1 MSKIGE
7 AIQTLSSMEDLA
19 AKDSAIHRIHANV
32 KILMT
37 FAYLVAVLS
46 FHRYDLAGL
55 MPYFLY
61 PALIIPLADIPFRE
75 ILKRVLVALPFSL
88 FAGISNLI
96 FDRQVIAHLGS
107 IPITY
112 GFISFWSL
120 MIKTLLCVAAVLILV
135 ATTNSFTLFAQL
147 RSFKIPKIFV
157 LTIMMTYRYI
167 FVLLQE
173 AGNMMKAYALRAPDE
188 KGIKMKDMGSFVGQL
203 LLRCIDRSEQVY
215 AAMQCRGFNGEYI
228 VGKKQTLSGY
238 SIVWAAAAIGCFV
251 LFRIFSIPQ
260 LIETLIQI
268 I

>member
-19 AKDSAIHRIHANV
+19 AKASPVHRIHANV
-32 KILMT
+32 KILIT

-46 FHRYDLAGL
+46 FSRYDLAGL

-61 PALIIPLADIPFRE
+61 PAMIIPMANIPFRE
-75 ILKRVLVALPFSL
+75 IFKRVLVALPFSL

-96 FDRQVIAHLGS
+96 FDREVLAYLGQ
-107 IPITY
+107 IPLTY

-120 MIKTLLCVAAVLILV
+120 MVKTFLCVCAVLILV
-135 ATTNSFTLFAQL
+135 ATTNTFTLFAQL
-147 RSFKIPKIFV
+147 RSFKIPRIFV
-157 LTIMMTYRYI
+157 LTLMMTYRYI

-203 LLRCIDRSEQVY
+203 LLRCIDRSEHIY
-215 AAMQCRGFNGEYI
+215 AAMQCRGFSGEYI
-228 VGKKQTLSGY
+228 VGKKQTLDRY
-238 SIVWAAAAIGCFV
+238 SIIWGIAAIG
-251 LFRIFSIPQ
+251 LFAFFRCFSIPQ
-260 LIETLIQI
+260 MMESLIQMI
-268 I
+268 

>member
-1 MSKIGE
+1 MSKIGD

-19 AKDSAIHRIHANV
+19 SMDSAVHRIHANV
-32 KILMT
+32 KILIT

-46 FHRYDLAGL
+46 FNRYDLAGL
-55 MPYFLY
+55 MPYFFY
-61 PALIIPLADIPFRE
+61 PALIIPLANIPFKE
-75 ILKRVLVALPFSL
+75 IFKRVLVALPFSL

-96 FDRQVIAHLGS
+96 FDREVLAYLGT
-107 IPITY
+107 IPVTY

-120 MIKTLLCVAAVLILV
+120 MIKTFLCVSAVLILV
-135 ATTNSFTLFAQL
+135 ATTNTFTLFAQL
-147 RSFKIPKIFV
+147 RSFKVPKIFV

-173 AGNMMKAYALRAPDE
+173 AGNMMTAYALRAPNE

-228 VGKKQTLSGY
+228 VGKKQNLAGY
-238 SIVWAAAAIGCFV
+238 SIVWGVTAIGCFV
-251 LFRIFSIPQ
+251 FFRFFSIPQ
-260 LIETLIQI
+260 MLETLIQMI
-268 I
+268 